1 MATAPIRAAGL
12 QWRQVRLPGGGYRQ
26 RARSAGSPG
35 TGCHEEGN
43 QFPGFAPEPLEDRAL
58 GQEDTQPCLEQ
69 LMALGGKG

>member
-1 MATAPIRAAGL
+1 MAASAASWWRL
-12 QWRQVRLPGGGYRQ
+12 QAEGKVC
-26 RARSAGSPG
+26 GSPG